1 MSRCI
6 GIDLGSKRVGLA
18 LSDKMNM
25 IASPYRTLIV
35 KNEQDLLDQLRLII
49 IDFKVETIVLG
60 LPLNMNGED
69 SAQTKKV
76 REFKSVLS
84 IFNLPIKLEDER
96 LSSVSAKRSL
106 VMQDIK
112 TGHNKSKIDKIA
124 AAIILQQFLDKNNNW
139 ILSLV

>member
-35 KNEQDLLDQLRLII
+35 KNEQDLLNELRLII
-49 IDFKVETIVLG
+49 VDFKVKTFVLG
-60 LPLNMNGED
+60 LPLTMNGED

-84 IFNLPIKLEDER
+84 VFNLPVILEDER

-112 TGHNKSKIDKIA
+112 TGHNKSEIDKRA
-124 AAIILQQFLDKNNNW
+124 AAIILQQFLDKK
-139 ILSLV
+139 

>member
-49 IDFKVETIVLG
+49 VDLKVKTIVLG

-84 IFNLPIKLEDER
+84 IFNLPVKLEDER

-112 TGHNKSKIDKIA
+112 TGHNKSEVDKRA
-124 AAIILQQFLDKNNNW
+124 AAIILQQFLDKNNN
-139 ILSLV
+139 

>member
-49 IDFKVETIVLG
+49 VDFKVTTIVLG

-84 IFNLPIKLEDER
+84 TFNLPVKLEDER

-112 TGHNKSKIDKIA
+112 TGHNKSEIDKRA
-124 AAIILQQFLDKNNNW
+124 AAIILQQFLDKK
-139 ILSLV
+139 

>member
-18 LSDKMNM
+18 ISDKMNM
-25 IASPYRTLIV
+25 IASPYKTLTF
-35 KNEQDLLDQLRLII
+35 KNQQDLLDQLRLII
-49 IDFKVETIVLG
+49 VDFKVKSIVLG
-60 LPLNMNGED
+60 LPLSMNGED

-84 IFNLPIKLEDER
+84 TFNLPIIFEDER

-106 VMQDIK
+106 VMQHIK
-112 TGHNKSKIDKIA
+112 TGNNKSEIDKRA

>member
-18 LSDKMNM
+18 ISDKMNM
-25 IASPYRTLIV
+25 IASPYETLTF

-49 IDFKVETIVLG
+49 LDFKVKSIVLG

-84 IFNLPIKLEDER
+84 IFNLPIIFEDER

-112 TGHNKSKIDKIA
+112 TGHNKSEIDKRA
-124 AAIILQQFLDKNNNW
+124 AAIILQQFLDKK
-139 ILSLV
+139 

>member
-18 LSDKMNM
+18 ISDKLNM
-25 IASPYRTLIV
+25 IASPYKTLTF

-49 IDFKVETIVLG
+49 VDFKVKSIVLG

-84 IFNLPIKLEDER
+84 IFNLPIIFEDER

-106 VMQDIK
+106 VIQDIK
-112 TGHNKSKIDKIA
+112 TGHNKSEIDKRA
-124 AAIILQQFLDKNNNW
+124 AAIILQQFLDKNNN
-139 ILSLV
+139 

>member
-49 IDFKVETIVLG
+49 VDLKVKTIVLG
-60 LPLNMNGED
+60 LPLNMNGKD
-69 SAQTKKV
+69 SAQTKKI

-112 TGHNKSKIDKIA
+112 TGHNKSEIDKRA
-124 AAIILQQFLDKNNNW
+124 AAIILQQFLDKK
-139 ILSLV
+139 

>member
-6 GIDLGSKRVGLA
+6 GIDLGSRRVGLA
-18 LSDKMNM
+18 ISDKMNM
-25 IASPYRTLIV
+25 IASPYKTLTF

-49 IDFKVETIVLG
+49 VDFKVKSIVLG

-84 IFNLPIKLEDER
+84 IFNLPIIFEDER
-96 LSSVSAKRSL
+96 LSSISAKRSL

-112 TGHNKSKIDKIA
+112 TGHNKSEIDKRA
-124 AAIILQQFLDKNNNW
+124 AAIILQQFLDKNNN
-139 ILSLV
+139 

>member
-18 LSDKMNM
+18 ISDKMNM
-25 IASPYRTLIV
+25 IASPYETLTF

-49 IDFKVETIVLG
+49 LDFKVKSIVLG

-84 IFNLPIKLEDER
+84 IFNLPIIFEDER

-112 TGHNKSKIDKIA
+112 TGHNKSEVDKRA
-124 AAIILQQFLDKNNNW
+124 AAIILQQFLDKNNN
-139 ILSLV
+139 

>member
-18 LSDKMNM
+18 ISDRMNM
-25 IASPYRTLIV
+25 IASPYKTLTF
-35 KNEQDLLDQLRLII
+35 KNELDLLDQLRLII
-49 IDFKVETIVLG
+49 VDFKVKSIVLG

-84 IFNLPIKLEDER
+84 IFNLPIIFEDER

-112 TGHNKSKIDKIA
+112 TGHNKSEIDKRA
-124 AAIILQQFLDKNNNW
+124 AAIILQQFLDKNNN
-139 ILSLV
+139 

>member
-35 KNEQDLLDQLRLII
+35 KNEKDLLDQLRLII
-49 IDFKVETIVLG
+49 VDFKVKTIVLG

-106 VMQDIK
+106 IMQDIK
-112 TGHNKSKIDKIA
+112 TGHNKSEIDKRA
-124 AAIILQQFLDKNNNW
+124 AAIILQQFLDKK
-139 ILSLV
+139 

>member
-25 IASPYRTLIV
+25 IASPYETLTF

-49 IDFKVETIVLG
+49 LDFKVKSIVLG

-84 IFNLPIKLEDER
+84 IFNLPIIFEDER

-112 TGHNKSKIDKIA
+112 TGHNKSEVDKRA
-124 AAIILQQFLDKNNNW
+124 AAIILQQFLDKNNN
-139 ILSLV
+139 

>member
-18 LSDKMNM
+18 ISDKLNM
-25 IASPYRTLIV
+25 IASPYKTLTF

-49 IDFKVETIVLG
+49 VDFKVKSIVLG

-76 REFKSVLS
+76 RQFKSALS
-84 IFNLPIKLEDER
+84 IFNLSIKLEDER
-96 LSSVSAKRSL
+96 LSSVSAKKSL
-106 VMQDIK
+106 IMQDIK
-112 TGHNKSKIDKIA
+112 TGHNKSEIDRTA
-124 AAIILQQFLDKNNNW
+124 AAIILQQFLDKK
-139 ILSLV
+139 

>member
-25 IASPYRTLIV
+25 IASPYKTLTF

-49 IDFKVETIVLG
+49 VDFKVKSIVLG

-84 IFNLPIKLEDER
+84 TFNLPVKLEDER
-96 LSSVSAKRSL
+96 LSSVSAKKSL

-112 TGHNKSKIDKIA
+112 TGHNKSEIDKRA
-124 AAIILQQFLDKNNNW
+124 AAIILQQFLDKK
-139 ILSLV
+139 

>member
-49 IDFKVETIVLG
+49 VDFKVKTIVLG

-84 IFNLPIKLEDER
+84 VFNLPIKFEDER

-112 TGHNKSKIDKIA
+112 TGHNKSEIDKRA
-124 AAIILQQFLDKNNNW
+124 AAIILQQFLDKK
-139 ILSLV
+139 

>member
-18 LSDKMNM
+18 ISDKINM
-25 IASPYRTLIV
+25 IASPYKTLTF

-49 IDFKVETIVLG
+49 VDFKVKSIVLG

-84 IFNLPIKLEDER
+84 IFNLPIIFEDER

-112 TGHNKSKIDKIA
+112 TGHNKSEVDKRA
-124 AAIILQQFLDKNNNW
+124 AAIILQQFLDKNNN
-139 ILSLV
+139 

>member
-25 IASPYRTLIV
+25 IASPYKTLIV

-49 IDFKVETIVLG
+49 VDFKVKTIVLG

-69 SAQTKKV
+69 SAQTKKI

-106 VMQDIK
+106 IMQDIK
-112 TGHNKSKIDKIA
+112 TGHNKSEIDKRA
-124 AAIILQQFLDKNNNW
+124 AAIILQQFLDKK
-139 ILSLV
+139 